1 MGMSLVMDYTTKAM
15 DPSFRALLA
24 NEDFPSIRHI
34 VYFIDVK
41 KCKTDRQNDL
51 QRMSIFMLKK
61 IQKNKSTVSG
71 FDSFIKFEM
80 FVCQMT
86 MLLQS
91 R

>member
-1 MGMSLVMDYTTKAM
+1 MSLVADYTTKAM
-15 DPSFRALLA
+15 DRSFRTLLA
-24 NEDFPSIRHI
+24 TEDFIPSIRHI

-41 KCKTDRQNDL
+41 KCKTDRQKDL
-51 QRMSIFMLKK
+51 QSTSIFILKK
-61 IQKNKSTVSG
+61 NHKNKSTVSG